1 MSLLLLEWLGTVSPG
16 AMEYL
21 GYCDNSRPACFLDVT
36 MCKACQIQWNVLLC
50 QSTREPWDIAK
61 MPNTFKQCFSTS
73 WCIYHGFG
81 QASSKYIS
89 QVSGLEKAT
98 FSAPG
103 WFVLVPG
110 PPLWYQALPMTNL
123 APARRRLQCTTLSI
137 RAMPGNSYCVY
148 YYKLPQAPFLAT
160 AGFPPF
166 SHPPARLQTL
176 K

>member
-1 MSLLLLEWLGTVSPG
+1 MIFRWLEPCWHSFPATFIDEGLFCCTTCDTVK
-16 AMEYL
+16 
-21 GYCDNSRPACFLDVT
+21 F
-36 MCKACQIQWNVLLC
+36 CQ
-50 QSTREPWDIAK
+50 PWDIAK
-61 MPNTFKQCFSTS
+61 MPNTFKQCFNTS

-103 WFVLVPG
+103 RFVLVPG